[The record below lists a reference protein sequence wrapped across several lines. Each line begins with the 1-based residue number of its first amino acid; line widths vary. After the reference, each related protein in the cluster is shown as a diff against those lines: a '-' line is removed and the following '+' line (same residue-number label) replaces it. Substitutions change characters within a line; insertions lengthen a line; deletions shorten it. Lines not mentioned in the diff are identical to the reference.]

1 MNWIIFWLVIYLLL
15 IVYFTIK
22 YVKVDNLES
31 YLVNDRKTRTFPLVA
46 TTLATFVGGG
56 TSMGL
61 MAMGYESGFAA
72 VGIGVAYVIG
82 FFIMSRFAGKIN
94 TIGRQQ
100 KIYSFPQF
108 LNSKYTKNETDIV
121 SRFFSSL
128 MTGINVFIFFFLL
141 AAQFVGMA
149 ALLKFAFEIDYVLA
163 AIISSI
169 VVIFYTAFAGMSG
182 VIITDLIQFIII
194 VLMIIFIF
202 IPGMWVD
209 TEHFTRL
216 AELPAN
222 MLNGTAEGI
231 AFLIA
236 LPLFLSHSVL
246 IRMDIWQRI
255 LAAKD
260 ERTAKRVSIFSGL
273 GMLPF
278 YIIFPLIGMTLKVVL
293 DTEIDSKDVA
303 YTFLNRHTT
312 PFILGFAVVGLLSA
326 LMSSGDSFLNIISI
340 SAVKD
345 FAGWKK
351 TKQKLN
357 HRKLHKSIR
366 IISIFF
372 GFIALLMA
380 LVLPKIVDLM
390 VVGIASIVIFAPV
403 SFLALIKKDVDK
415 YKKQALYSLLF
426 GFIVNIT
433 FFTWGTLAPDQMN
446 NKSSFIPA
454 FIVASLVLLIGVAIK
469 NRKLKKIQ
477 TLSQLRKI

>member
-1 MNWIIFWLVIYLLL
+1 MNWIIFWLIIYLLL
-15 IVYFTIK
+15 IIYFTIK
-22 YVKVDNLES
+22 YVKVGNLEN
-31 YLVNDRKTRTFPLVA
+31 YLVNNRKTRTFPLVA

-61 MAMGYESGFAA
+61 MAMGYESGLAA

-82 FFIMSRFAGKIN
+82 FFIMSHFAGKIN
-94 TIGRQQ
+94 TIGRNER
-100 KIYSFPQF
+100 IYSFPQF
-108 LNSKYTKNETDIV
+108 LNSRFTKNETDTT
-121 SRFFSSL
+121 SKLFSSL

-149 ALLKFAFEIDYVLA
+149 SLLKFAFEIGYVEA

-169 VVIFYTAFAGMSG
+169 IVIVYTAFAGMSG

-202 IPGMWVD
+202 IPGIWID
-209 TEHFTRL
+209 TEHFQRFS
-216 AELPAN
+216 ELPTN
-222 MLNGTAEGI
+222 MLNGTGEGI

-246 IRMDIWQRI
+246 IRMDIWQRV

-303 YTFLNRHTT
+303 YLFLERHSN
-312 PFILGFAVVGLLSA
+312 PFILGFAVVGLLAA

-340 SAVKD
+340 SAIKD

-351 TKQKLN
+351 EKLN
-357 HRKLHKSIR
+357 FDPKKLYKKIR

-372 GFIALLMA
+372 GLTALAMA
-380 LVLPKIVDLM
+380 LILPKIVDLM

-403 SFLALIKKDVDK
+403 SFLALIKKDVYK

-426 GFIVNIT
+426 GFIVNLT

-454 FIVASLVLLIGVAIK
+454 FIVSALVLVIGVAIK
-469 NRKLKKIQ
+469 NRKLK
-477 TLSQLRKI
+477 T